1 VKSVIENVINADIP
15 IRGLGWLTGYLAM
28 LLGAIMT
35 ILVQSSS
42 GEIST
47 LKVTVSRSYLAML
60 IGAIMTVLI
69 QCSSGEISALK
80 VTVSQGYLAIL
91 QGAS

>member
-1 VKSVIENVINADIP
+1 MYSHLRPGWPTGYLKKTVIALQVKSVIENVINADIP

-42 GEIST
+42 GWIRIT
-47 LKVTVSRSYLAML
+47 FMRLY
-60 IGAIMTVLI
+60 G
-69 QCSSGEISALK
+69 
-80 VTVSQGYLAIL
+80 
-91 QGAS
+91 

>member
-1 VKSVIENVINADIP
+1 
-15 IRGLGWLTGYLAM
+15 M

-47 LKVTVSRSYLAML
+47 LKGTVSLGFWAPS
-60 IGAIMTVLI
+60 
-69 QCSSGEISALK
+69 
-80 VTVSQGYLAIL
+80 
-91 QGAS
+91 